1 MPAGRP
7 TVYNPENAEI
17 ARHCCRLGASN
28 DTLAERF
35 DVSPRTIDSWIATI
49 PEFGDA
55 VRQGRQIADD
65 LVVAAL
71 YARAT
76 VLQRKTV
83 KVVEGRG
90 EPVTT
95 TSTEHLP
102 PDVRACMF
110 WLRNRRAEEWR
121 EKCASADEHDDGR
134 DLDREL
140 EAAEERMRRFAAED
154 RAKAEAAR
162 SEADAALRSQ
172 AERLQ
177 VLK

>member
-35 DVSPRTIDSWIATI
+35 GVSPRTIDSWIATI

-65 LVVAAL
+65 AVVAAL
-71 YARAT
+71 YRRAT
-76 VLQRKTV
+76 GLKRKSVT
-83 KVVEGRG
+83 VVEGKG

-95 TSTEHLP
+95 TRTDHVP
-102 PDVRACMF
+102 PDLRACMF
-110 WLRNRRAEEWR
+110 WLRNRRADEWG
-121 EKCASADEHDDGR
+121 EKRASADEQGDDR
-134 DLDREL
+134 DLAQRL
-140 EAAEERMRRFAAED
+140 EEAEERMRRFEAED

-162 SEADAALRSQ
+162 REAEAALRSQ